1 MTAETAPVAD
11 RWLPFCRA
19 VADDVRAELTRLPG
33 RDEREVVVG
42 RGEGGDDTTA
52 IDRAAERAVV
62 ARLDEV
68 HAAGANFRLVSEE
81 LGERRFG
88 DGAPWVVVVDPID
101 GSLNAKRRLPF
112 FCLSIAV
119 ADGPTVADVRLAFV
133 HDFGTG
139 EEWVAEAGRG
149 AKRDGRPL
157 GAVRPKDRLGVVGF
171 EATTAGLVA
180 EAAARLDG
188 QVGRIRILGALALSL
203 CQLADGRLDGVVS
216 LKPTRSVDIAAAAL
230 LVREA
235 GATAL
240 LVDDPTL
247 PLGLGARTRIVA
259 ARDKAS
265 ARRLA
270 GLVYGDGAG

>member
-11 RWLPFCRA
+11 RWLPLCRA

-68 HAAGANFRLVSEE
+68 HAAGASFRLVSEE
-81 LGERRFG
+81 LGERHFG

-133 HDFGTG
+133 HDFATR

-188 QVGRIRILGALALSL
+188 RVGRIRILGALALSL

-259 ARDKAS
+259 ARDEGS

-270 GLVYGDGAG
+270 GLVYGDGVG